1 MTIVWISK
9 IWKHGQLQPDLE
21 YSMLVGTP
29 DAAHFFFTAF
39 MDGKI
44 QILVHDNNKQKLTH
58 ITRVKILYKK
68 ILTKYFW
75 YVFSNEYLHLS
86 IKS

>member
-44 QILVHDNNKQKLTH
+44 QILVHDNNKQKLTPR
-58 ITRVKILYKK
+58 TRVKIRYKK
-68 ILTKYFW
+68 NSNKILLVCF
-75 YVFSNEYLHLS
+75 
-86 IKS
+86 

>member
-1 MTIVWISK
+1 
-9 IWKHGQLQPDLE
+9 
-21 YSMLVGTP
+21 MLVGTP

-44 QILVHDNNKQKLTH
+44 QILVHDNNKQKLTPR
-58 ITRVKILYKK
+58 TRVKIRYKK
-68 ILTKYFW
+68 KIVTKYFW